1 MFGKGISL
9 FTLAGFT
16 VKVDLSWV
24 FIALL
29 VAWSLA
35 QGYFPETYEG
45 LQVSTYW
52 WMGVVALIGLF
63 MSIVLHELAHS
74 IVARRFGLPIEGIT
88 LFIFGGVAQMEQEP
102 AEPKAE
108 FYMAIAGPIASL
120 VLAGLFF
127 GLSSLIASFGGP
139 QPVYGIARYLGLL
152 NGVLALF
159 NLVPAFPLDGGRVLR
174 ALLWWRTGDFRRA
187 TLWAVRAGDAFGI
200 ALMVLGVLALL
211 GGGLIMGLWWF
222 LLGMFLRGA
231 AMGSQQQVL
240 LRHVLEGEPI
250 RRHMNDKP
258 ISVDPATS
266 LQALVDDY
274 VYRYHH
280 PMFPVVE
287 DGRLMGYVSTE
298 EAKTVAREN
307 WDRAT
312 VADVMITVSETNA
325 IDAGAD
331 SMDALRVMQKHNR
344 SRLLVTEHGDLVG
357 VVALKDL
364 MKMFAIK
371 LDLEGQT

>member
-74 IVARRFGLPIEGIT
+74 VVARRFGLPIEGIT

-108 FYMAIAGPIASL
+108 LYMAIAGPIASL
-120 VLAGLFF
+120 VLAGLFL
-127 GLSSLIASFGGP
+127 GLSSLITAFGGP

-280 PMFPVVE
+280 PMFPVVQ

-371 LDLEGQT
+371 LDLEGQA